1 VGRREN
7 VVDILDNICDSRC
20 CYKHKFGWEIEE
32 LVVARP
38 KGSEVKNGPRSVRV
52 RSRPLD
58 QVDEAKLALAL
69 SMMAR
74 RLLEERARELA
85 SREPSSDSAG
95 REELS

>member
-1 VGRREN
+1 MF
-7 VVDILDNICDSRC
+7 DNMCDSRC

-38 KGSEVKNGPRSVRV
+38 KGSGAKNGPRSVRV

-85 SREPSSDSAG
+85 GRGPSSDAPD
-95 REELS
+95 REGLA